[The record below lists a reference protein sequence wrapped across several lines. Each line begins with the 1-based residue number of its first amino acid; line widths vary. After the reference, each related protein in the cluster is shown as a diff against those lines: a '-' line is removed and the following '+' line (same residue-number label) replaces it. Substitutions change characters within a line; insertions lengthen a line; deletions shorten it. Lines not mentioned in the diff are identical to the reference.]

1 MTLQSQRSA
10 WQVTAAVWKALFL
23 REALVRL
30 FGTRMAWAWGMVEPM
45 VNILWLVMI
54 FSVIRVHHV
63 GGIGTALWIMV
74 GMLVFFTFRRTATQV
89 QNSLGANEALFAY
102 RQVKPVDVA
111 LVRAGVEGV
120 LMLVLSSLMFSVGAI
135 FDWVIWPEDPWN
147 VLEAFF
153 IAWACATGLGLV
165 FAVSIKLVPE
175 AGRIIG
181 FIMMPLMMISGVM
194 FPLTMVSQQY
204 REWLM
209 LNPIAHAIE
218 AARLGFAPYY
228 HAVPELDLS
237 YAGFSALV
245 LLFAGLALFRRF
257 ANRLVMQ

>member
-1 MTLQSQRSA
+1 M
-10 WQVTAAVWKALFL
+10 

-30 FGTRMAWAWGMVEPM
+30 FGTRMAWVWLLLEPLGNM
-45 VNILWLVMI
+45 LWLIMI
-54 FSVIRVHHV
+54 FSVVRVHHI
-63 GGIGTALWIMV
+63 GGIGTALWIMI
-74 GMLVFFTFRRTATQV
+74 GMLVFFTFRRTVTQV
-89 QNSLGANEALFAY
+89 QNSLNANQTLFTY
-102 RQVKPVDVA
+102 RQVTPADVA

-120 LMLVLSSLMFSVGAI
+120 LMLVLSVMLFTIGAV

-153 IAWACATGLGLV
+153 IAWACATGMGLV
-165 FAVSIKLVPE
+165 FCASIKLVPE
-175 AGRIIG
+175 TERIIN
-181 FIMMPLMMISGVM
+181 FIMMPLMMISGVL
-194 FPLTMVSQQY
+194 FPLNVVSQQY

-209 LNPIAHAIE
+209 LNPVAHAIE

-228 HAVPELDLS
+228 HAVPELDLT
-237 YAGFSALV
+237 YASFSALV